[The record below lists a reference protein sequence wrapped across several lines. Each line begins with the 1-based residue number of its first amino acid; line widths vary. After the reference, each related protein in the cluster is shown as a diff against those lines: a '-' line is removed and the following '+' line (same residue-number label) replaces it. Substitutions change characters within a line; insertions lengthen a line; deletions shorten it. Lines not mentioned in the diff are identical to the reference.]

1 MPTPSQYRLV
11 SAMARHQGNH
21 NGYFR
26 AIKNVPDK
34 IDLNQ
39 SVNKIS
45 K

>member
-1 MPTPSQYRLV
+1 
-11 SAMARHQGNH
+11 MARHQGNH